1 MIYKLELSLKA
12 RQELLDA
19 WIWYEDEQPGL
30 GERFIREIFLKTEL
44 IQANP
49 LQYSVKGKYREAKTD
64 KFPFLLV
71 YKIIKKDNLILI
83 ASVFHTS
90 RHPKHK

>member
-30 GERFIREIFLKTEL
+30 GERFIGEIFLKTEL